1 MGRNRNK
8 KIIWV
13 LESCDYNPMDIRRA
27 LWHLKESG
35 WFKNAAVFVFGRP
48 LAAFRQ
54 EIMGV
59 NQYNAVTGILGDLG
73 VPVVLDAD
81 IGHIDPAMPLIIGA
95 DSKISVK
102 NNEIKIEMN
111 IL

>member
-1 MGRNRNK
+1 
-8 KIIWV
+8 
-13 LESCDYNPMDIRRA
+13 
-27 LWHLKESG
+27 
-35 WFKNAAVFVFGRP
+35 
-48 LAAFRQ
+48 
-54 EIMGV
+54 MGV

-73 VPVVLDAD
+73 VPIVLDAD